1 MKSDY
6 TGYDVL
12 EKWNTPSFDDTTR
25 AVLTARLHA
34 IPQRR
39 FFTEAEWNLLEAIV
53 ARLLPQPE
61 RADPIPVT
69 PWIDEQLATG
79 RGEGFRH
86 DNMPA
91 MPAAWRAGLASIDAE
106 SHRRCA
112 LPFVALT
119 PSAADAVLRA
129 IAANDVAA
137 ALWPTVPAQRF
148 FIDILLKTA
157 AAIYYSHPDAWSEIG
172 FGGPASPR
180 GYVRLGFDERDSWEG
195 KERR

>member
-1 MKSDY
+1 MKADY
-6 TGYDVL
+6 AGYDVL
-12 EKWNTPSFDDTTR
+12 AKWSTPSFDDTTR
-25 AVLTARLHA
+25 AVLAARLHA
-34 IPQRR
+34 IPPRR
-39 FFTEAEWNLLEAIV
+39 FFTEPEWVLLDAIV

-61 RADPIPVT
+61 RADPIPIT
-69 PWIDEQLATG
+69 PWIDDQLAAG

-86 DNMPA
+86 DGMPP

-106 SHRRCA
+106 AHGRCGLGVVELA
-112 LPFVALT
+112 PA
-119 PSAADAVLRA
+119 AADAVLCA
-129 IAANDVAA
+129 IAANDVEA

-180 GYVRLGFDERDSWEG
+180 GYVRLGFDERDPWEG
-195 KERR
+195 KER